1 MDLLSELKHRK
12 VFRVGAAYLVVGWL
26 LIQVAST
33 VLPALRLPDWTVTF
47 ATVLLLLG
55 FPVALLLGWSFDVVR
70 SGPTLWRERTD
81 DTDRHGADTPGAHA
95 RANRAP
101 TPAGA
106 GLVVLPFANMSDD
119 ASLAHFADGL
129 VEDLTT
135 RLQAEGLK
143 VASRQ
148 SAFAYRGRS
157 ADARTIARE
166 LGCGHV
172 VEGSVRKLGDRV
184 RVTAQLIDARNDAH
198 LWAERFERR
207 IEDAFALQDEVCEP
221 IVAAVVARLG
231 AAVPASATT
240 APASSTEPTAAPPLA
255 DSPEAMGR
263 GQRLANRLLSRGTLI
278 GGALLLLALAGAL
291 TFTLQGR
298 AQERWAREQALPEL
312 ETLIASEDYE
322 AAFALA
328 PRITAVIPNDPRL
341 KALEPE
347 YSARVTLRTEPSPAT
362 VHYRPYRSSESDWRR
377 VGETPLENVPAP
389 IGYGL
394 WKFEARGRATTLHA
408 MRNPGAQ
415 LQSDRDVSTLAQF
428 ADVDLTIRL
437 PAAAELP
444 EGMVLVPATRLE
456 IPRVSAS
463 AVDLPAFYIDRLET
477 TNLEYQAFVEAG
489 GYEEAKFW
497 QDLPFDPARGDWR
510 QQVARFV
517 DATGRPGPATWEAG
531 SYPDG
536 AAVQPVG
543 GLSWFE
549 AAAYARFR
557 DKQLPTAYHWYR
569 AANSLRE
576 TLESLAAATV
586 RRSNF
591 SGKGPQAVGSAGGIG
606 PFGTQDM
613 AGNVREWLW
622 NDSGSGRWIAGG
634 AWNQPEYMFNET
646 DAADPYDRSAT
657 NGVRAMRVTPGRPVA
672 GELLAAIKPE
682 TVDFA
687 ALQPSPDAVHAAIS
701 GQFVHVP
708 ATAPPVVAAVASSS
722 QAWTRE
728 RITLPT
734 GYDATEFNVQLFL
747 PSGGRPPY
755 PVVVFGPHSGYR
767 MGLQHSDDYDPVA
780 TSVPLDFVL
789 KSGRALAI
797 VAFDSTFER
806 SWPAARRAATP
817 VAERNRLLLAHWRQE
832 IGRTL
837 DYLATRKDIAA
848 DRVGWYGVSYGA
860 QTMMPLLALETR
872 IDVAVLDGGGI
883 FLLGVPPAEE
893 PFNYY
898 PRIRQPVLMLNGRW
912 DIDVPLDSQLAMLRL
927 LGAPEDRKKHV
938 LFEAGHGSLPQRA
951 VVRETLDWF
960 DRHL

>member
-1 MDLLSELKHRK
+1 MSLLHELRQRR
-12 VFRVGAAYLVVGWL
+12 VFRVATAYVVVGWL
-26 LIQVAST
+26 LVQIANT
-33 VLPALRLPDWTVTF
+33 VLPALQLPPWTVTF
-47 ATVLLLLG
+47 TTVLLLLG

-70 SGPTLWRERTD
+70 SGPGLWGERAD
-81 DTDRHGADTPGAHA
+81 DPGRPTPMVPGIDERAD
-95 RANRAP
+95 RAP
-101 TPAGA
+101 TPVGA
-106 GLVVLPFANMSDD
+106 GLVVLPFANMSDE

-148 SAFAYRGRS
+148 SAFAYKGRN

-184 RVTAQLIDARNDAH
+184 RVTAQLIDARNDEH

-231 AAVPASATT
+231 GSAASSATPAPGQSTVPPASPPSADAAV
-240 APASSTEPTAAPPLA
+240 SSG
-255 DSPEAMGR
+255 S
-263 GQRLANRLLSRGTLI
+263 GQRLANRLLSRGTLV

-298 AQERWAREQALPEL
+298 SQERWAREQALPEL
-312 ETLIASEDYE
+312 EALIAAEDYE
-322 AAFALA
+322 GAFALA
-328 PRITAVIPNDPRL
+328 PRRAEVIPNDPRL

-347 YSARVTLRTEPSPAT
+347 FSAGVTLRTDPSPAT
-362 VHYRPYRSSESDWRR
+362 VHYRPYRSSDADWRV

-389 IGYGL
+389 VGYGL
-394 WKFEARGRATTLHA
+394 WKFEAPGRATTIHA

-415 LQSDRDVSTLAQF
+415 LQSDRDLPVIARF
-428 ADVDLTIRL
+428 ENVDLTIRL
-437 PAAAELP
+437 PAEAELP
-444 EGMVLVPATRLE
+444 DGMVLVPATRLD
-456 IPRVSAS
+456 IPRVSTN

-477 TNLEYQAFVEAG
+477 TNQEYQAFVEAG
-489 GYEEAKFW
+489 GYREAEFW
-497 QDLPFDPARGDWR
+497 QDLPFDTAQGDWR
-510 QQVARFV
+510 TQVGRFV
-517 DATGRPGPATWEAG
+517 DSTGRPGPSTWEAG
-531 SYPDG
+531 RYPDG
-536 AAVQPVG
+536 TAEDPVG

-569 AANSLRE
+569 AANSMRE
-576 TLESLAAATV
+576 TLESLATATV

-591 SGKGPQAVGSAGGIG
+591 SGEAVQAVGSAGGFG

-622 NDSGSGRWIAGG
+622 NDAGTGRWIAGG

-657 NGVRAMRVTPGRPVA
+657 NGVRTMRTTQSQPIA
-672 GELLAAIKPE
+672 AELLAAIHPKV
-682 TVDFA
+682 VDYA
-687 ALQPSPDAVHAAIS
+687 ALQPSSDAVHAALAS
-701 GQFVHVP
+701 QFNYVP
-708 ATAPPVVAAVASSS
+708 ATAPPVVTTLPSSNP
-722 QAWTRE
+722 AWTRE

-734 GYDATEFNVQLFL
+734 GYDETDFNVQLFL

-797 VAFDSTFER
+797 IAFDSTFER

-817 VAERNRLLLAHWRQE
+817 LADRNRLQLAHWRQE

-837 DYLATRKDIAA
+837 DYLATREDIAA
-848 DRVGWYGVSYGA
+848 DRVGWFGVSYGA
-860 QTMMPLLALETR
+860 QTMLPLLALEPR
-872 IDVAVLDGGGI
+872 IKAAVLDGGGI
-883 FLLGVPPAEE
+883 YLLGLPPAEE
-893 PFNYY
+893 PFNYL
-898 PRIRQPVLMLNGRW
+898 PRIRQPLLMLSGRW
-912 DIDVPLDSQLAMLRL
+912 DIDVPLESQLAMLRL
-927 LGAPEDRKKHV
+927 LGTPDELKKHV
-938 LFEAGHGSLPQRA
+938 LFEAGHGALPQRA

-960 DRHL
+960 DRYL

>member
-1 MDLLSELKHRK
+1 
-12 VFRVGAAYLVVGWL
+12 
-26 LIQVAST
+26 
-33 VLPALRLPDWTVTF
+33 
-47 ATVLLLLG
+47 
-55 FPVALLLGWSFDVVR
+55 
-70 SGPTLWRERTD
+70 
-81 DTDRHGADTPGAHA
+81 
-95 RANRAP
+95 
-101 TPAGA
+101 
-106 GLVVLPFANMSDD
+106 
-119 ASLAHFADGL
+119 
-129 VEDLTT
+129 
-135 RLQAEGLK
+135 
-143 VASRQ
+143 
-148 SAFAYRGRS
+148 
-157 ADARTIARE
+157 
-166 LGCGHV
+166 
-172 VEGSVRKLGDRV
+172 VRKLGDRV
-184 RVTAQLIDARNDAH
+184 RVTAQLIDARNDEH

-231 AAVPASATT
+231 GAGTATATT
-240 APASSTEPTAAPPLA
+240 APVLSTVAAAATPIA
-255 DSPEAMGR
+255 DAAATNGR
-263 GQRLANRLLSRGTLI
+263 GQRLANRLLRRGTLV

-312 ETLIASEDYE
+312 EALIASEDYE
-322 AAFALA
+322 GAFALA
-328 PRITAVIPNDPRL
+328 PRIAKVIPNDPRL

-347 YSARVTLRTEPSPAT
+347 FSASVTLRTDPSPAT
-362 VHYRPYRSSESDWRR
+362 VHYRPYRSSESDWRL

-389 IGYGL
+389 VGYGL
-394 WKFEARGRATTLHA
+394 WKFEAPGRATTIHA

-415 LQSDRDVSTLAQF
+415 LQSNRELPTLARF

-444 EGMVLVPATRLE
+444 DGMVLVPATRLD
-456 IPRVSAS
+456 IPRVSTS

-477 TNLEYQAFVEAG
+477 INREYQAFVAAG
-489 GYEEAKFW
+489 GYGEAKFW
-497 QDLPFDPARGDWR
+497 QDLPFDPVRGDWR
-510 QQVARFV
+510 AQVGRFV

-531 SYPDG
+531 NYPDG
-536 AAVQPVG
+536 TAEEPVG

-576 TLESLAAATV
+576 TLESLATATV

-591 SGKGPQAVGSAGGIG
+591 SGKAVQAVGSASGIG

-622 NDSGSGRWIAGG
+622 NDAGTGRWIAGG

-657 NGVRAMRVTPGRPVA
+657 NGVRAMRMAQGGPIA
-672 GELLAAIKPE
+672 AELLAAISPAV
-682 TVDFA
+682 VDFA
-687 ALQPSPDAVHAAIS
+687 ALQPSSDAVYAAIA
-701 GQFVHVP
+701 GQYEYVP
-708 ATAPPVVAAVASSS
+708 ATAPPVVTAVASGNP
-722 QAWTRE
+722 AWTRE

-734 GYDATEFNVQLFL
+734 GYDATDFNVQLFL

-817 VAERNRLLLAHWRQE
+817 LADRYRLLLAHWRQE

-837 DYLATRKDIAA
+837 DYLATREDIAA

-860 QTMMPLLALETR
+860 QTMLPLLALEPR
-872 IDVAVLDGGGI
+872 IGAAVLDGGGI
-883 FLLGVPPAEE
+883 FPLGVPAAEE
-893 PFNYY
+893 PFNYL
-898 PRIRQPVLMLNGRW
+898 PRTRQPVLMLSGRW
-912 DIDVPLDSQLAMLRL
+912 DIDVPLESQLAMLRL
-927 LGAPEDRKKHV
+927 LGAPDERKKHV
-938 LFEAGHGSLPQRA
+938 LFEAGHGALPQRA
-951 VVRETLDWF
+951 VMRETLDWF
-960 DRHL
+960 DQYL